1 LSKFYFYTTMKLSE
15 SEENYIKSIY
25 NLQEKT
31 EKVNTN
37 SLANFLNT
45 SAASITDMLKKLKS
59 KKLLE
64 YKKYYGF
71 RLNEAGNKE
80 ALKIIRRHR
89 LWEYFLVSK
98 LDMEW
103 EKVHDIAEELEHVS
117 SLELINKLDN
127 YLGKPKIDPH
137 GDPIPDEKGKITL
150 LKQKALKDLPIK
162 QNATVS
168 SVGNQT
174 TEMMEMLNHY
184 GISIG
189 SQIKVLKAFEFDGSL
204 QIKIAK
210 KPECIISGMAAQNIY
225 VYDN

>member
-1 LSKFYFYTTMKLSE
+1 MKLSE

-31 EKVNTN
+31 ERVNTN
-37 SLANFLNT
+37 SLATFLNT
-45 SAASITDMLKKLKS
+45 SAASITDMLKKLKG

-89 LWEYFLVSK
+89 LWEFFLVAK
-98 LDMEW
+98 LGMEW
-103 EKVHDIAEELEHVS
+103 EKVHDVAEELEHVS
-117 SLELINKLDN
+117 SLELINKLDD
-127 YLGKPKIDPH
+127 YLGNPKIDPH
-137 GDPIPDEKGKITL
+137 GDPIPDEKGKIAV
-150 LKQKALKDLPIK
+150 LKQKALKDLPVK
-162 QNATVS
+162 QNAIVS
-168 SVGNQT
+168 SVSNQT

-184 GISIG
+184 GIGIG
-189 SQIKVLKAFEFDGSL
+189 SHIKVLKAFEFDGSL

-210 KPECIISGMAAQNIY
+210 KPECIISGMAAQNIF

>member
-1 LSKFYFYTTMKLSE
+1 MKLSE

-25 NLQEKT
+25 NLQLKT

-37 SLANFLNT
+37 SLAFFLNT

-89 LWEYFLVSK
+89 LWEFFLVAK
-98 LDMEW
+98 LGMEW

-117 SLELINKLDN
+117 SPELINKLDD
-127 YLGKPKIDPH
+127 YLGRPKIDPH
-137 GDPIPDEKGKITL
+137 GDPIPDEKGKVVSI
-150 LKQKALKDLPIK
+150 KQKPLKDLAVK
-162 QNATVS
+162 ANAIVS
-168 SVGNQT
+168 SV
-174 TEMMEMLNHY
+174 
-184 GISIG
+184 S
-189 SQIKVLKAFEFDGSL
+189 SQG
-204 QIKIAK
+204 
-210 KPECIISGMAAQNIY
+210 P
-225 VYDN
+225 

>member
-1 LSKFYFYTTMKLSE
+1 MKLSQ
-15 SEENYIKSIY
+15 SEENYLKSIY

-37 SLANFLNT
+37 SLASFLNT

-71 RLNEAGNKE
+71 RLNTEGNKE

-89 LWEYFLVSK
+89 LWEFFLVAK
-98 LDMEW
+98 LGMEW

-117 SLELINKLDN
+117 SPELINKLDE
-127 YLGKPKIDPH
+127 YLGKPKTDPH
-137 GDPIPDEKGKITL
+137 GDPIPDDKGKIIVV
-150 LKQKALKDLPIK
+150 KQKALKDLPMK
-162 QNATVS
+162 QNAIVS
-168 SVGNQT
+168 SVSNQT
-174 TEMMEMLNHY
+174 PEMMEMLNYY
-184 GISIG
+184 GIKIG
-189 SQIKVLKAFEFDGSL
+189 SQIKVLQSFEFDGSL
-204 QIKIAK
+204 QIKIAR
-210 KPECIISGMAAQNIY
+210 KPECVISGMAAQNIN